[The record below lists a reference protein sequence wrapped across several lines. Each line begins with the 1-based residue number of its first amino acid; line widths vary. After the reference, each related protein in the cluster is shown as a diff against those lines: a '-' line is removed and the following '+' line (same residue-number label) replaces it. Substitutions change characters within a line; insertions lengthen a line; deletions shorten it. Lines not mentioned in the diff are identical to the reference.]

1 MSKKLNSRF
10 GLIHQSGVS
19 FLSTAASIVSAG
31 TIASLA
37 LTPKAAAQ
45 SMCMGPIIEPN
56 TSWIKV
62 TDGLICPKFHGG
74 ELNFRNFGFGDYYP
88 DFEILEFPTNTINN
102 DGNNPNFTGKLYGR
116 GGMIFKGSGHTRLSG
131 INEFTGRTLISE
143 GKLVILNN
151 DAAPDREGR
160 ILIDHGRSPYGAHL
174 VLEGDDINIQ
184 SNIVARNGTIDFL
197 GKRAHIQS
205 NIEADGFGLP
215 LTLYVDSSLTRYAK
229 DENDEYI
236 RPLIQGSI
244 SGLGGI
250 KKSGWGSLT
259 LSGINTYLGPTLVSN
274 GTLEID
280 KGGSLSNETNVLVE
294 KNAKIVFRTN
304 DTINLLEGEGTVE
317 LDLSSRL
324 SIGGGISSSQDS
336 TFYGKIVDGGNS
348 QGSVTKLG
356 EGVLTLYGEN
366 TYTGDTQ
373 VNSGVLKVVGSL
385 AGTTSIDISK
395 NAVLAV
401 TSGGS
406 LNDSAAVTI
415 QKGAYYIA
423 ATNDTIGS
431 ISGGG
436 SINIDGEQALWSKA
450 NQTLT
455 VGALNQ
461 DSTFSG
467 VISGDGTF
475 AKTGSGILTLSGANT
490 FSGTTSIN
498 EGTLKVSGSLG
509 DSAAVIVSSGATYD
523 VDSTD
528 TIGSISGAGS
538 VELAKDITLTA
549 GGSNTSTTF
558 SGDIS
563 GTQTSTFAKDGTG
576 TLSISS
582 DHAFGGLDGKIL
594 VKDGTIDF
602 GETSQQAVDLV
613 IEESGIVKGGVFSV
627 KELDNSGAITFD
639 SWSGS
644 LFKNSGEASGGIIS
658 ISQLDNAG
666 EITAASLSG
675 NDNANEFINTGSIKI
690 TTSANI
696 DLKGGND
703 IFETN
708 SNLTLSGILDGG
720 KGDDLIRFVSSDN
733 KLHPFRAAKIS
744 NFERAEQR
752 SGTWDYD
759 GNFKESGIETMTLK
773 GGVIEILD
781 SEHGIFKNFVMEG
794 GQIFVSLE
802 SKNSAPLTADSF
814 DYKNGSLLIDDAY
827 QHNPVGIYTVIDAP
841 AASQGEMNEL
851 ATNATLNFDGI
862 SGKFAGIRESLKGS
876 AIYNIFLQEGSL
888 QLVVEKKHHAD
899 ILNCLEDDS
908 CDKPVKPAHKPHLH
922 EIKPGRPGHSI
933 LTVTLDDILKEIDL
947 PVIGYG
953 TLAKLTISGLAPR
966 NIDGPSRG
974 MATYNNLLADTLFE
988 RLPLRQ
994 FDPVVIEE
1002 TFVEQQEVIEEDPAP
1017 PVRGLW
1023 SKSGEVS
1030 DEDTQQALDR
1040 AISQNT
1046 DVVVE
1051 ESTMDE
1057 RLEAAGFVEDPSL
1070 TAQYARRDGIR
1081 AWFRAFGGDDRDSF
1095 NDNFH
1100 NPYYVNSGGGVL
1112 GLDVSVS
1119 ESIQVGAFVN
1129 YGNINLIQQGA
1140 LAGGGS
1146 WNSDGWGGGVRADY
1160 WTDNFYVQGLF
1171 SATGFSGNQKRDIVE
1186 ITSQIGGD
1194 TASGTKSSTSYGLAF
1209 RVGAPFEA
1217 GDFLIEP
1224 QFTSTWSFNNENRFT
1239 ESGAGDLNLTYVDR
1253 STTYLQTD
1261 LAIKFAYPIK
1271 TGETSELVPSLRVG
1285 WLGDWSGNLSDQ
1297 TIGYR
1302 FTNDTV
1308 GINSTNEDTN
1318 GLLVEGGLDY
1328 TIANINSSSYKVYV
1342 RGGIEAWG
1350 GTRGTDYR
1358 ASGGLEWQF

>member
-1 MSKKLNSRF
+1 MDPFAILPVFN
-10 GLIHQSGVS
+10 GGTLS
-19 FLSTAASIVSAG
+19 FKGFENGDLWYSDEWF
-31 TIASLA
+31 LDPD
-37 LTPKAAAQ
+37 L
-45 SMCMGPIIEPN
+45 
-56 TSWIKV
+56 
-62 TDGLICPKFHGG
+62 GG
-74 ELNFRNFGFGDYYP
+74 FKINNGNNYD
-88 DFEILEFPTNTINN
+88 NTIDNYGKHPHFYGRL
-102 DGNNPNFTGKLYGR
+102 DGKGNMTFTGKGKTKLFGY
-116 GGMIFKGSGHTRLSG
+116 
-131 INEFTGRTLISE
+131 NEFTGGTQIEE
-143 GKLVILNN
+143 GTLVIE
-151 DAAPDREGR
+151 DKRA
-160 ILIDHGRSPYGAHL
+160 SPSGQINISKGAT
-174 VLEGDDINIQ
+174 LELKGDDIALGTNIF
-184 SNIVARNGTIDFL
+184 SYNGTIGFV
-197 GKRAHIQS
+197 GERAHIQS
-205 NIEADGFGLP
+205 DIETDGAALG
-215 LTLYVDSSLTRYAK
+215 LTLYVDSSLTRSAK
-229 DENDEYI
+229 DENNKYI

-244 SGLGGI
+244 YGAGGI
-250 KKSGWGSLT
+250 TKTGGGSLT
-259 LSGINTYLGPTLVSN
+259 LSGINTYLGATFVSE
-274 GTLEID
+274 GTLEIG
-280 KGGSLSNETNVLVE
+280 KTGSLSNETNVFVE
-294 KNAKIVFRTN
+294 KNAKIAFRAD
-304 DTINLLEGEGTVE
+304 DTINLLQGQGTVE
-317 LDLSSRL
+317 LDLNSNL
-324 SIGGGISSSQDS
+324 SIGGGISSNYDF
-336 TFYGKIVDGGNS
+336 TFDGRIVDGGNS

-356 EGVLTLYGEN
+356 QGMLTLSGKN

-373 VNSGVLKVVGSL
+373 VDSGVLQVVGSL
-385 AGTTSIDISK
+385 AGTTSVDISK
-395 NAVLAV
+395 NAMLLV

-415 QKGAYYIA
+415 QKGANYIA

-436 SINIDGEQALWSKA
+436 SVKLYNA
-450 NQTLT
+450 NKTLT

-467 VISGDGTF
+467 VISGDGSF

-490 FSGTTSIN
+490 YEGTTAIKG
-498 EGTLKVSGSLG
+498 GTLKVSGSL
-509 DSAAVIVSSGATYD
+509 DDAAAVSVSSGATYD

-528 TIGSISGAGS
+528 TIGSIAGAGS
-538 VELAKDITLTA
+538 VELAKGITLTA

-563 GTQTSTFAKDGTG
+563 GAGNFTKDGSG

-582 DHAFGGLDGKIL
+582 DNALSGLGGKTT
-594 VKDGTIDF
+594 VKTGTIDF

-613 IEESGIVKGGVFSV
+613 IKESGIVKGGVFSV
-627 KELDNSGAITFD
+627 KDLDNSGAITFD
-639 SWSGS
+639 SLVGDSFENAGEAVGGSLSLAQLDNSGS
-644 LFKNSGEASGGIIS
+644 ITFDSLIGNSLENAGEVVGGHLLVNQVDNSGEMSFDTLESEELDNAGEVLGGDLS
-658 ISQLDNAG
+658 VGQLDNAG
-666 EITAASLSG
+666 EITVASLFG
-675 NDNANEFINTGSIKI
+675 NNDANEFINTGSIEI

-696 DLKGGND
+696 DMKGGND

-720 KGDDLIRFVSSDN
+720 EGDDLIRFGSSDN

-744 NFERAEQR
+744 NFEQAEQT

-781 SEHGIFKNFVMEG
+781 SEHAIFENFVMEAG
-794 GQIFVSLE
+794 RLVASLE
-802 SKNSAPLTADSF
+802 SKDSAPLTADSF
-814 DYKNGSLLIDDAY
+814 DYQGGSLLIKAAD
-827 QHNPVGIYTVIDAP
+827 QHDPEGTYTVIDAP

-851 ATNATLNFDGI
+851 AAKSELEYDGTTDKF
-862 SGKFAGIRESLKGS
+862 SGIGKDKGIEEST
-876 AIYNIFLQEGSL
+876 IYDVYLQEGSL
-888 QLVVEKKHHAD
+888 QLVVDKKSAPEVLAD
-899 ILNCLEDDS
+899 LDCSSPDRYVDAI
-908 CDKPVKPAHKPHLH
+908 CD
-922 EIKPGRPGHSI
+922 PGSPGTDI
-933 LTVTLDDILKEIDL
+933 VDQILDDVLNEIGL
-947 PVIGYG
+947 PIIGDE
-953 TLAKLTISGLAPR
+953 TFAKLFISGLAPR
-966 NIDGPSRG
+966 NIDGPGRG

-1002 TFVEQQEVIEEDPAP
+1002 TVVEQQEVIEEDPAP

-1030 DEDTQQALDR
+1030 DEDAQQALDR
-1040 AISQNT
+1040 AIAQNT
-1046 DVVVE
+1046 DVVEE
-1051 ESTMDE
+1051 ESTMVE

-1070 TAQYARRDGIR
+1070 TAQYARREGVR
-1081 AWFRAFGGDDRDSF
+1081 AWFRAFGGDDRDSY
-1095 NDNFH
+1095 NDDFT

-1129 YGNINLIQQGA
+1129 YGNINLIQQSA

-1171 SATGFSGNQKRDIVE
+1171 SATGFSGNQKRNIIE
-1186 ITSQIGGD
+1186 ITSQLGD
-1194 TASGTKSSTSYGLAF
+1194 ETASGTKSATSYGLAF

-1239 ESGAGDLNLTYVDR
+1239 ESGAGDLNLTYKDR

-1271 TGETSELVPSLRVG
+1271 TGETSELVPSVRVG
-1285 WLGDWSGNLSDQ
+1285 WLGDWNGNLSKQ

-1302 FTNDTV
+1302 FTNDTAD
-1308 GINSTNEDTN
+1308 INSTHEATN
-1318 GLLVEGGLDY
+1318 GVLVEGGLDY